1 MKFLRA
7 WYRNF
12 QKLLNSVIKISY
24 INFLKFGFNRF
35 IDIHK
40 TNFTIIVSFF
50 HVNTAVTL
58 KIKYLQML
66 FDQTFVL

>member
-24 INFLKFGFNRF
+24 INFLKWFNRF

-58 KIKYLQML
+58 IMKCLQML
-66 FDQTFVL
+66 FDQIFML